1 MQFQF
6 HTTGFK
12 LDPEQESLIQDKI
25 QNVAKISPRV
35 DDPSTFTRI
44 DFERTRFSEDD
55 KRFKLQ
61 VTLVIPGVLIRAEAY
76 AETVENAIDV
86 MEDKLRNQLERY
98 KSKQHRRGHKGE
110 WLPTSTLEAMEEDYT
125 ETKNKS
131 LIVKRKRYES
141 TRNPMTEEEAIE
153 QLELLGHE
161 FFLFENA
168 DTGRFSVIYRRYQE
182 GYGIIE
188 PLKDG
193 ETKED

>member
-12 LDPEQESLIQDKI
+12 LDSAQEELIQDKI
-25 QNVAKISPRV
+25 QNVAKLSPRV
-35 DDPSTFTRI
+35 SDPSTFVKV
-44 DFERTRFSEDD
+44 DFERTRFSEDE

-61 VTLVIPGVLIRAEAY
+61 VTLVIPGAIIRAEGY

-86 MEDKLRNQLERY
+86 IENKLRNQLERY
-98 KSKQHRRGHKGE
+98 RAKQHRRGHKGE
-110 WLPTSTLEAMEEDYT
+110 WLPTSTLEAMEDEYSET
-125 ETKNKS
+125 EQKP
-131 LIVKRKRYES
+131 LIIKRKRYES

-153 QLELLGHE
+153 QLELLGHD

-168 DTGRFSVIYRRYQE
+168 DTGRFSVIYRRYQD

-188 PLKDG
+188 PLKEG